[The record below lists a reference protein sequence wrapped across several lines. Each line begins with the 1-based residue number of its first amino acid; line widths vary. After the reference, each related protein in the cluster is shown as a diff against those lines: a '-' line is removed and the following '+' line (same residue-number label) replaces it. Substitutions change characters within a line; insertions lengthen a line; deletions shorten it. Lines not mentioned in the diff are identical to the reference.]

1 MGPFHFLTLYK
12 YYTINFLFF
21 QIIFLIWCAVSENIH
36 RNHTHLFRVAQTILE
51 YLTEL
56 PPLYEVSLLS
66 VPKYPALFSCCLLM
80 LGYRLKNQ
88 INRRITATLVTIIY
102 QFKGFK
108 AQ

>member
-1 MGPFHFLTLYK
+1 MCSKQKF
-12 YYTINFLFF
+12 
-21 QIIFLIWCAVSENIH
+21 C

-88 INRRITATLVTIIY
+88 INKRITFREVGYDVY
-102 QFKGFK
+102 QFIVLLVPTRT
-108 AQ
+108 

>member
-1 MGPFHFLTLYK
+1 MIPAGFEPATSPWKGNDFNHLSMGPYYFLTLYK

-56 PPLYEVSLLS
+56 PPLYEVSLLG
-66 VPKYPALFSCCLLM
+66 VPK
-80 LGYRLKNQ
+80 
-88 INRRITATLVTIIY
+88 
-102 QFKGFK
+102 
-108 AQ
+108 